1 MELLLNFLW
10 LMLALPA
17 FWIGLRQP
25 TAARDSGRAYR
36 SHSFVLLGF
45 LLALL
50 FPVVSA
56 TDDLHPIR
64 AEIEE
69 CSPSKRVVKA
79 SPGAKSPVWS
89 HEGGPAARLVS
100 LASLRPKH
108 EAWGPVSKY
117 LPVLPQKALAATLGG
132 RAPPAS

>member
-1 MELLLNFLW
+1 MELLLNSLW

-17 FWIGLRQP
+17 LWIWRRAP
-25 TAARDSGRAYR
+25 VSAAKSAQSCR
-36 SHSFVLLGF
+36 SRSIVLLGC

-69 CSPSKRVVKA
+69 SSSSKRAVKQ
-79 SPGAKSPVWS
+79 SPGAKPPLSSHDAGSP
-89 HEGGPAARLVS
+89 ARPIQV
-100 LASLRPKH
+100 
-108 EAWGPVSKY
+108 
-117 LPVLPQKALAATLGG
+117 VLFKPENET
-132 RAPPAS
+132 RTPIS